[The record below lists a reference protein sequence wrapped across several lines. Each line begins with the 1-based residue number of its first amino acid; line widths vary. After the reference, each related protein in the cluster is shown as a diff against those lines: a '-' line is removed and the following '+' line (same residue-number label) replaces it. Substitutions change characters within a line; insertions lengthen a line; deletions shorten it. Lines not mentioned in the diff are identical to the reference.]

1 VNNDFHVHL
10 FFCFALTLTP
20 VHPSGGWRA
29 TVSVGVDEDVDQ
41 ITTLLICVHQIFEI
55 NGSRRRRRSPV
66 GNFV

>member
-1 VNNDFHVHL
+1 VV
-10 FFCFALTLTP
+10 
-20 VHPSGGWRA
+20 GGGA

-66 GNFV
+66 GNFVWTRRARCDRGQLIE